1 MNSDFFIKYLKN
13 NDFPNK
19 NYNAITSHPDKNYFT
34 QKYKKKFLY
43 SQESNISNS
52 ESKKL
57 FNESFK
63 YVSTFQ
69 QNLFQKNIENYI
81 SGGFAQKLY
90 STLYDVKN
98 DDKILTTKDCDI
110 YVYYD
115 NIKIN
120 NNVILTNTINIIDS
134 VINTNKL
141 QDYAFIKL
149 YMLINYENKKKFDD
163 IIKIFIDAKFDLYLY
178 LIKENDYEF
187 RFLKLINK
195 ELCIILKIKVL
206 NLDHLIKEKIYS
218 YSKITYYY
226 TEKLSTVNKYIPIE
240 ILVKSKEKSNID
252 IMKSSINIYNRVYY
266 LYNLNTILYNLM
278 HLYYKYN
285 YNTEDITI
293 TKKKEEKKNIRD
305 KKRLDLFFKIYCKA
319 LYPDKKDVNIL
330 FDKLKK
336 NEKKFKKNI
345 DKIKNFDM
353 IENIF
358 N

>member
-120 NNVILTNTINIIDS
+120 NNVIL
-134 VINTNKL
+134 
-141 QDYAFIKL
+141 
-149 YMLINYENKKKFDD
+149 
-163 IIKIFIDAKFDLYLY
+163 
-178 LIKENDYEF
+178 
-187 RFLKLINK
+187 
-195 ELCIILKIKVL
+195 
-206 NLDHLIKEKIYS
+206 
-218 YSKITYYY
+218 
-226 TEKLSTVNKYIPIE
+226 
-240 ILVKSKEKSNID
+240 
-252 IMKSSINIYNRVYY
+252 
-266 LYNLNTILYNLM
+266 
-278 HLYYKYN
+278 
-285 YNTEDITI
+285 
-293 TKKKEEKKNIRD
+293 
-305 KKRLDLFFKIYCKA
+305 
-319 LYPDKKDVNIL
+319 
-330 FDKLKK
+330 
-336 NEKKFKKNI
+336 
-345 DKIKNFDM
+345 
-353 IENIF
+353 
-358 N
+358 